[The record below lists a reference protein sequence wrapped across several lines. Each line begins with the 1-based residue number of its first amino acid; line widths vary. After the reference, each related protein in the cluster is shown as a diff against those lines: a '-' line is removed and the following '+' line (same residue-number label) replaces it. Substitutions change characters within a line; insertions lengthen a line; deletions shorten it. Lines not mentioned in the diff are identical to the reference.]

1 MLKDRGIFAAAR
13 RKLGLEEDKNEND
26 WLDGTN
32 IKTNEQVNHLS
43 IIQYGIVI
51 FLCELCLIWA
61 HVFIHLRHFTNYTL
75 LMQAWHFH
83 SINLQVHFCSTDTVV
98 AKVNFCLALAVRIKI
113 LNRGNFLKCQCN

>member
-1 MLKDRGIFAAAR
+1 MLKDSIFAAVR
-13 RKLGLEEDKNEND
+13 WLLGLEEDKKENE
-26 WLDGTN
+26 WLNGTN

-61 HVFIHLRHFTNYTL
+61 HVIIHLRHFTNYTL

-83 SINLQVHFCSTDTVV
+83 SINLQEVQ
-98 AKVNFCLALAVRIKI
+98 I
-113 LNRGNFLKCQCN
+113 LWWLK